1 MTLTQ
6 YNTTVGHTGIARLC
20 LAQKCYRTRTKLAEV
35 GKPPPLQV
43 GEDVTSS
50 RTNLSFIWR
59 IGSFNFKISA
69 VFFDLSIVTWLAVI
83 RFCFK
88 VSKKAIEVPPLSTT
102 HDLKVMGL

>member
-43 GEDVTSS
+43 GEDVTIKT
-50 RTNLSFIWR
+50 REIRKGFIYE
-59 IGSFNFKISA
+59 I
-69 VFFDLSIVTWLAVI
+69 
-83 RFCFK
+83 
-88 VSKKAIEVPPLSTT
+88 KKYI
-102 HDLKVMGL
+102 

>member
-43 GEDVTSS
+43 GEDVTAYG
-50 RTNLSFIWR
+50 L
-59 IGSFNFKISA
+59 GMA
-69 VFFDLSIVTWLAVI
+69 Y
-83 RFCFK
+83 
-88 VSKKAIEVPPLSTT
+88 KK
-102 HDLKVMGL
+102 KF